1 MNEKFSARVEDYLRS
16 IYDVTE
22 NKGYAR
28 IKDVSREMSLKPST
42 VVGMMGKLKQLELVN
57 YEKYG
62 EIKLTSRGKAITTEL
77 KKRRETFEKFLEIIL
92 VPKKIAAKDAHIL
105 EHQLDPQT
113 IQQFNRFV
121 EFITQNNSDEH
132 MKSVDNVMNE
142 FKAYCG
148 NS

>member
-1 MNEKFSARVEDYLRS
+1 MNETFSSRVEDYLRS

-22 NKGYAR
+22 SKGYAR
-28 IKDVSREMSLKPST
+28 IKDISREMDLKPSS
-42 VVGMMGKLKQLELVN
+42 VVGMMGKLKKLGLVN

-62 EIKLTSRGKAITTEL
+62 EIKLTTRGKEITTEL

-113 IQQFNRFV
+113 IQQFSRFV
-121 EFITQNNSDEH
+121 EFVTQNKSDEH
-132 MKSVDNVMNE
+132 MNSVDNLMKK
-142 FKAYCG
+142 FRTYCG
-148 NS
+148 KS